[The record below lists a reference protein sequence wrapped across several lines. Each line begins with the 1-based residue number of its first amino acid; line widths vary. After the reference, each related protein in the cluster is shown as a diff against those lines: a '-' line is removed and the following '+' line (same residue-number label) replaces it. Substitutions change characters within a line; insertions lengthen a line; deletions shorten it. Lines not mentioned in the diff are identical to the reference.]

1 MYTITNIII
10 NIYILNN
17 ILYISII
24 LHKCLPMNINIYMD
38 ISLYNIFN
46 NVYIFWILLLENS
59 KYFLCLKNKMLSLW
73 YCDLT
78 SDYLQMCN
86 TSCLLCFLSRNL
98 AHRVKNQ
105 QNMQFQLTVE
115 AVTLISL

>member
-1 MYTITNIII
+1 
-10 NIYILNN
+10 
-17 ILYISII
+17 
-24 LHKCLPMNINIYMD
+24 MNINIYMD

-86 TSCLLCFLSRNL
+86 TSSVFYVFCREIWPIESKINKTCNSS
-98 AHRVKNQ
+98 
-105 QNMQFQLTVE
+105 
-115 AVTLISL
+115 SL

>member
-1 MYTITNIII
+1 
-10 NIYILNN
+10 
-17 ILYISII
+17 
-24 LHKCLPMNINIYMD
+24 MNINIYMD
-38 ISLYNIFN
+38 ISLYDIFN
-46 NVYIFWILLLENS
+46 NSYIFWILLLENS

-86 TSCLLCFLSRNL
+86 DFLCLLCFLSRNL

-105 QNMQFQLTVE
+105 TTCNPS
-115 AVTLISL
+115 SL